1 MALIP
6 FDVALGGINTIAG
19 IFGANEADRQ
29 RQRQLEQAARQRAKA
44 IEQLAQASND
54 AYQDYQR
61 RLQAGEFDATRTLDL
76 IGQQSGA
83 NLRNALGQSMT
94 SLRNLG
100 YKPGYT
106 PLEQGAK
113 SLTSNAL
120 LQEQAQRLQA
130 QQSVEDRRQ
139 QALNYLRQV
148 QGQEAQARM
157 GLGGQ
162 MVSEGMAMPGN
173 NLENALKNAIASGLP
188 SKIGEVLKKSN
199 PRSTFTTVATPET
212 NYAPGS
218 MAAGLEQFKNIRL
231 SGVPT
236 RFGS

>member
-61 RLQAGEFDATRTLDL
+61 RLQAGEFDATRALDL

-100 YKPGYT
+100 YKPGDT

-148 QGQEAQARM
+148 QGQESQARM

-173 NLENALKNAIASGLP
+173 NLENAIKNAIASGLP
-188 SKIGEVLKKSN
+188 SKIGDAFKKSKKDN
-199 PRSTFTTVATPET
+199 VTPQPQVS
-212 NYAPGS
+212 YAPGS

-231 SGVPT
+231 SGVPN